1 LEGVPMLIRRMNCK
15 SQLMYCALLLLMTVI
30 SPSYGQ
36 PAGPQDVEN
45 LYHWSY
51 SAAFG
56 TGAYRVGEER
66 VFVLRLSPKVPLARV
81 TEKQV
86 SLNLNLL
93 FAVGGCGYLRQS

>member
-1 LEGVPMLIRRMNCK
+1 MLIRRMNCK
-15 SQLMYCALLLLMTVI
+15 SQFICCALLLLMTVI

-36 PAGPQDVEN
+36 QVTAEDVEN

-66 VFVLRLSPKVPLARV
+66 VFV
-81 TEKQV
+81 
-86 SLNLNLL
+86 
-93 FAVGGCGYLRQS
+93 